1 MIRYRLDDLG
11 WFQFEWL
18 CQSLL
23 KVSLGVGIEA
33 WGGHSDL
40 GRDAYWQDT
49 LPLDGP
55 GSNTAGPFVFQA
67 KFVAEANAAGS
78 KPEEAIRVAAKQ
90 EAKRIKERLAS
101 GSVSSPSVYV
111 LLTNAPL
118 SATLRTG
125 LSEILSEALP
135 QCRVK
140 TWGADDICA
149 LLDNAPNIR
158 VAFPQLLGLR
168 DLNDLLRSVVDRALI
183 ERSSLAIE
191 QAVELA
197 SVFVPTTA
205 YTQAL
210 QTLSSHSFVVLTG
223 PPEMGKTAIARM
235 IGLAKL
241 GQGWEC
247 YECQHPE
254 DVLKA
259 RSGDQ
264 SRLFIADDAFGTT
277 EYRPEIA
284 HAWASDMDRI
294 LRVVNEKRWLIWTS
308 RPAPLHA
315 ALQRM
320 HLQGKAEK
328 FPQPA
333 EVLVD
338 AESLFSSEKALIL
351 YRHAKGANLED
362 QAKSLVRRFAQL
374 VIENAHFTPERVRRF
389 ISDALP
395 KLKIQ
400 QANEETVRKAI
411 IAEIEHPTTSMK
423 KSFDALSSAHK
434 RLLVAMLD
442 AGRGGALGKNLVA
455 AHDRISGSGEDVG
468 SLVND
473 LSSHFLRVTSR
484 GNCPTC
490 GSLTDDTFIDWM
502 HPSWRDLLIEHLAS
516 AAKPRQEFLAKCGI
530 EGFSLAVSSAG
541 GATGQRQAPL
551 IRTDEDLHAAA
562 TAAFRLITTT
572 ERFEVWRILTSVLE
586 FVRRLKSEESPAPGA
601 PTSALPDFITKVLA
615 ACRKRWEENEGVSH
629 ASDVR
634 AYYAM
639 SEYVSP
645 LPPGPNLLK
654 PWDKSRSAAFDEI
667 EGFDEG
673 EFEPSIGKVTGWL
686 SLAAVIGDNEP
697 RFLRQMGFPEKFTK
711 TIEEFLPA
719 LVRRAQG
726 EQELQDD
733 DACDAENSNLDS
745 IEELADLCGSLFPTL
760 DGAVSELTA
769 AISDGEFY
777 VKRMRQRIK
786 EKELEKESER
796 EEEEWRA
803 REEYRA
809 WEESH
814 ARGDVPPTRLKGSE
828 PPTRISSSSSPA
840 IGPVDVAKLFEDL

>member
-23 KVSLGVGIEA
+23 KASVGVGIEA

-55 GSNTAGPFVFQA
+55 ASNTKGPFVFQA

-78 KPEEAIRVAAKQ
+78 RPEEVIRSAAKL
-90 EAKRIKERLAS
+90 EAKRIKERITS
-101 GSVSSPSVYV
+101 GSIASPSVYV
-111 LLTNAPL
+111 LVTKAPL
-118 SATLRTG
+118 SAKLRTG
-125 LSEILSEALP
+125 LCEILGEALP
-135 QCRVK
+135 QCRVI

-168 DLNDLLRSVVDRALI
+168 DLSDLLRAVVDVALI

-191 QAVELA
+191 QAREIA

-205 YTQAL
+205 YNKAL

-241 GQGWEC
+241 GEGWQC
-247 YECQHPE
+247 LECQHPE

-259 RSGDQ
+259 RSGDEP
-264 SRLFIADDAFGTT
+264 RIFIADDAFGTT

-294 LRVVNEKRWLIWTS
+294 LRAVNEKRWLIWTS

-315 ALQRM
+315 ALERM
-320 HLQGKAEK
+320 HLQGKAER

-338 AESLFSSEKALIL
+338 AESLSGSEKALIL
-351 YRHAKGANLED
+351 YRHAKRANLED

-374 VIENAHFTPERVRRF
+374 VIQNAHFTPERVRRF

-395 KLKIQ
+395 KLQIQ
-400 QANEETVRKAI
+400 QANDEIVRKAI
-411 IAEIEHPTTSMK
+411 ISEIEHPTTSMK
-423 KSFDALSSAHK
+423 KSFDALSPAHK
-434 RLLVAMLD
+434 QLLVAMLD
-442 AGRGGALGKNLVA
+442 AGRGGALAKHLVE
-455 AHDRISGSGEDVG
+455 AHGRICGSGEDF
-468 SLVND
+468 SRLVND
-473 LSSHFLRVTSR
+473 LSSHFLRVKNP
-484 GNCPTC
+484 GHCPTC
-490 GSLTDDTFIDWM
+490 GSMTDDTFIDWM

-551 IRTDEDLHAAA
+551 IKTDEDLQAAA

-572 ERFEVWRILTSVLE
+572 RRFEVWRILTSVLE
-586 FVRRLKSEESPAPGA
+586 FVRRTKSEDNPVPGA
-601 PTSALPDFITKVLA
+601 TTSALSDFITKVLA
-615 ACRKRWEENEGVSH
+615 ACRKRWEENDGVAD
-629 ASDVR
+629 ASDVG
-634 AYYAM
+634 AYYTI

-645 LPPGPNLLK
+645 LPPGPNLPKL
-654 PWDKSRSAAFDEI
+654 WEKSRTAAFDEM
-667 EGFDEG
+667 EAFDDG
-673 EFEPSIGKVTGWL
+673 EFEPSIGQVSGWL
-686 SLAAVIGDNEP
+686 SVASVIERNEP
-697 RFLRQMGFPEKFTK
+697 RFLRQAGFPEEFAEA
-711 TIEEFLPA
+711 IEEFLPA
-719 LVRRAQG
+719 LVRRSQS
-726 EQELQDD
+726 EQELGDD
-733 DACDAENSNLDS
+733 NACDAESSNLNS

-760 DGAVSELTA
+760 ADEVGDLTT

-786 EKELEKESER
+786 EKELEKEAER
-796 EEEEWRA
+796 EEEAWRA
-803 REEYRA
+803 REE
-809 WEESH
+809 WH
-814 ARGDVPPTRLKGSE
+814 AQGGVPLARPKVSE
-828 PPTRISSSSSPA
+828 PATRMPFSGSPV
-840 IGPVDVAKLFEDL
+840 IEPVDVARLFEDL